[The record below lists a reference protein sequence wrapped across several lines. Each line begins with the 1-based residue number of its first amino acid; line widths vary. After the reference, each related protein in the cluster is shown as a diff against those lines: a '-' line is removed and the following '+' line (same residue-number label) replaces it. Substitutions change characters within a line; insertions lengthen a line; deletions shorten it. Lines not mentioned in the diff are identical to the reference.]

1 MKPVESTKQLS
12 PRIVNPAISEHSR
25 TCRPLNN
32 THILERQEMKLLA
45 AFPDLLAGVG
55 LLIAVVLLFIQLTTI
70 VSIEESYD
78 ADNPFVLRF
87 MVVGR

>member
-1 MKPVESTKQLS
+1 
-12 PRIVNPAISEHSR
+12 
-25 TCRPLNN
+25 
-32 THILERQEMKLLA
+32 MKLLA